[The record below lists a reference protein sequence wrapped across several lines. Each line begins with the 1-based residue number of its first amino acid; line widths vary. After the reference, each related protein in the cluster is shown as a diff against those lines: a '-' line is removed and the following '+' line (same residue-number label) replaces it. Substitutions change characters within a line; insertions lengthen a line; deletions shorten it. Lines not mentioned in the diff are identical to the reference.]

1 MIAKQRALAGRFMDN
16 NDFSLNVSIIIVN
29 YNTKQLLADCLKSI
43 YEQTKDISFEVIVSD
58 NGSVDGSIEML
69 KTDFPQVILIENNA
83 NLGFGAANNRGLAVA
98 KGKYIFYLNSDT
110 ILLNNAVK
118 YFFDYWE
125 KYGEKENLGAL
136 GCNLV
141 NKDGEYSHSYGTFLN
156 LDEELFNSF
165 HQLYGIYKL
174 SIKRLLLNKITY
186 SPTKHSEKYIGNVD
200 VIIGADLFLKNDENA
215 RYDERYFMYH
225 EEQDLQFQLAKQDK
239 IRKIID
245 DPKIVH
251 LERKSSEKFR
261 DEIKS
266 LSSFANIHCTIS
278 MFKFFKKN
286 MYPHFSVKILLLK
299 IFNILLWLN
308 PLLFK
313 TNAKYIKDIIITDST
328 VI

>member
-1 MIAKQRALAGRFMDN
+1 MD
-16 NDFSLNVSIIIVN
+16 VSIIIVN
-29 YNTKQLLADCLKSI
+29 YNTRQLIKDCINSI
-43 YEQTKDISFEVIVSD
+43 YAQTKDISFEVIVSD
-58 NGSVDGSIEML
+58 NGSTDGSIEML
-69 KTDFPQVILIENNA
+69 KQDFPQIILIENNA
-83 NLGFGAANNRGLAVA
+83 NLGFGAANNKGLAIA
-98 KGKYIFYLNSDT
+98 NGKYIFYLNSDT

-125 KYGEKENLGAL
+125 HNGEKENLGAL

-156 LDEELFNSF
+156 LDEELYNTF

-174 SIKRLLLNKITY
+174 SLKLLLFKQITY
-186 SPTKHSEKYIGNVD
+186 SPPKHSEKYIGNVD
-200 VIIGADLFLKNDENA
+200 VVIGADLFLKNDENA

-225 EEQDLQFQLAKQDK
+225 EEQDLQFQLAKQGK
-239 IRKIID
+239 IRRIID
-245 DPKIVH
+245 EPRIVH
-251 LERKSSEKFR
+251 LEGKSSEKFR

-266 LSSFANIHCTIS
+266 LSSFSNIHCTIS

-286 MYPHFSVKILLLK
+286 MYPYFSVKILLLK

-313 TNAKYIKDIIITDST
+313 TNAKYIKNIIMADSRQQT
-328 VI
+328 ADSRQQTADSRQ